1 MISGMADTISKFPG
15 RRRWK
20 LILPSE
26 SEQDT
31 MTWIKVEF
39 IFSQP
44 AIITTVNQNM
54 ILNFKS
60 NITRLHFLT

>member
-1 MISGMADTISKFPG
+1 MITGMADTISKFPD
-15 RRRWK
+15 RRWK

-39 IFSQP
+39 LFSQP

-54 ILNFKS
+54 IVNFKS